1 MQRIDWS
8 SRSMDTSRKCEE
20 KKQDQKQSPNAHR
33 IRSYVFFQCFSLSL
47 RLFGHAPSLVP
58 QDYIQQFH
66 LCPVR
71 TRAVRLHRPD
81 KSGILFRPNPVSDP
95 ITASETN
102 KFFVEKK
109 KSRKMCADGATL
121 GQSANAKKGE
131 NRMCHQELEHP
142 TRTAE
147 GGGGHTPLL

>member
-1 MQRIDWS
+1 MSERASHTFI
-8 SRSMDTSRKCEE
+8 RVFSM
-20 KKQDQKQSPNAHR
+20 
-33 IRSYVFFQCFSLSL
+33 FLSL

-109 KSRKMCADGATL
+109 KKQKNVRRWRNARPIGQCKKRRKSNVPSRAGA
-121 GQSANAKKGE
+121 SNKD
-131 NRMCHQELEHP
+131 
-142 TRTAE
+142 
-147 GGGGHTPLL
+147 GGGGGGRREEERKG